1 MGDKGKS
8 DNFTV
13 RLPPELKQAVQEE
26 AKRQDRSKAW
36 IVITAIKAYLDKERG
51 LWEQFSDWH

>member
-1 MGDKGKS
+1 MSG

-13 RLPPELKQAVQEE
+13 RIPPELKQAVQEE

-36 IVITAIKAYLDKERG
+36 IVIAAIKAYLKKERD
-51 LWEQFSDWH
+51 E

>member
-1 MGDKGKS
+1 MTG

-13 RLPPELKQAVQEE
+13 RIPPELKEAVQEE

-36 IVITAIKAYLDKERG
+36 IVIAAIRQYLSKGETK
-51 LWEQFSDWH
+51 